1 MRPFWFAT
9 LTASARLT
17 PHARPRP
24 TPMSAPALAAAR
36 PSPLAIARDVI
47 ALAKPRLATLVV
59 CTAAGG
65 MWLAPGPRD
74 AVRAAALLL
83 GTTLVVGAA
92 NALNN
97 WLEREVDARMHRTRA
112 RPLPAGRL
120 EPWVALALG
129 LSVPAVALPALG
141 WFTNGLTATLAALA
155 LFSYVALYTP
165 LKQRSPL
172 ALFVGA
178 VPGAIPPL
186 MGWTAVT
193 GRVDLPGLALFGVL
207 FFWQL
212 PHFLA
217 VSVYLRDD
225 YARGGLR
232 VFALVHGERAAV
244 AAAVVATA
252 LLVPVTLSLVPLG
265 LAGPAYGVAAAVLG
279 GGLLAFAIS
288 GLWTEAPVRWARSFF
303 LGTLVYLTLLL
314 AAILA
319 WSR

>member
-1 MRPFWFAT
+1 
-9 LTASARLT
+9 
-17 PHARPRP
+17 
-24 TPMSAPALAAAR
+24 MSAPALAAAR
-36 PSPLAIARDVI
+36 ASPLAVARDVL
-47 ALAKPRLATLVV
+47 ALGKPRLATLVV
-59 CTAAGG
+59 CTSAGG

-74 AVRAAALLL
+74 AMRAAALLL

-97 WLEREVDARMHRTRA
+97 WLERGVDGRMHRTRT

-155 LFSYVALYTP
+155 LFSYVALYTH

-244 AAAVVATA
+244 A
-252 LLVPVTLSLVPLG
+252 
-265 LAGPAYGVAAAVLG
+265 
-279 GGLLAFAIS
+279 
-288 GLWTEAPVRWARSFF
+288 
-303 LGTLVYLTLLL
+303 
-314 AAILA
+314 
-319 WSR
+319 

>member
-1 MRPFWFAT
+1 
-9 LTASARLT
+9 
-17 PHARPRP
+17 
-24 TPMSAPALAAAR
+24 
-36 PSPLAIARDVI
+36 
-47 ALAKPRLATLVV
+47 
-59 CTAAGG
+59 

-97 WLEREVDARMHRTRA
+97 WLEREVDGRMRRTRE

-129 LSVPAVALPALG
+129 LGVPAVALPALG
-141 WFTNGLTATLAALA
+141 WFTNGLTATLGALA
-155 LFSYVALYTP
+155 LFLYVVVYTP
-165 LKQRSPL
+165 LKQVSPV

-178 VPGAIPPL
+178 IPGAIPPL

-193 GRVDLPGLALFGVL
+193 GRIDLPGLALFAVL

-217 VSVYLRDD
+217 VSIYLKDD
-225 YARGGLR
+225 YGRGGLK
-232 VFALVHGERAAV
+232 VFALVHGERAAI
-244 AAAVVATA
+244 AATVVATVA
-252 LLVPVTLSLVPLG
+252 LVPVTLWLVPLG

-279 GGLLAFAIS
+279 GGLTAGALT
-288 GLWTEAPVRWARSFF
+288 GLWTDSPVRWSRSFF
-303 LGTLVYLTLLL
+303 LGTLAYLTLLL
-314 AAILA
+314 AAILV

>member
-1 MRPFWFAT
+1 MS
-9 LTASARLT
+9 ASAV
-17 PHARPRP
+17 A
-24 TPMSAPALAAAR
+24 AAAR
-36 PSPLAIARDVI
+36 PSPLAVARDIV
-47 ALAKPRLATLVV
+47 ALGKPRLATLVV

-65 MWLAPGPRD
+65 MWLAPGHRD
-74 AVRAAALLL
+74 AVRAVALLL

-97 WLEREVDARMHRTRA
+97 WLEREVDRRMHRTRA

-120 EPWVALALG
+120 EPRVALALG
-129 LSVPAVALPALG
+129 IGVPAVALPALA

-155 LFSYVALYTP
+155 LFSYVVVYTP
-165 LKQRSPL
+165 LKQRSPV

-193 GRVDLPGLALFGVL
+193 GRIDLPGLALFAVL

-217 VSVYLRDD
+217 VSIYLKDD
-225 YARGGLR
+225 YARGGLK

-244 AAAVVATA
+244 IATLA
-252 LLVPVTLSLVPLG
+252 TTVLLVPVTLWLVPLG
-265 LAGPAYGVAAAVLG
+265 LAGPAYGIAAAALG
-279 GGLLAFAIS
+279 GGLVAFAIS
-288 GLWTEAPVRWARSFF
+288 GLRAEVPVRWARSFF
-303 LGTLVYLTLLL
+303 LGTLAYLTLLL
-314 AAILA
+314 AAILI